1 LIETREKKRP
11 KITYTDEAVLGL
23 ELLGRLQVVVDQS
36 EASGLS
42 ASESS
47 AETEDE
53 DNLLIDLV
61 HLGELLAELILGDVG
76 AGRVDDIHNLESLES
91 QEEGKKGGRGW
102 LLLLH
107 FLSTKI
113 GRHIQRHR
121 QKRHRSPPPRSCPL
135 CIACAF

>member
-1 LIETREKKRP
+1 MLILLVNKVAKCPAPERYCCHLSKNSRRILVDMTKRVYE
-11 KITYTDEAVLGL
+11 ITYTDEAVLGL

-76 AGRVDDIHNLESLES
+76 AGRVDNIHDL
-91 QEEGKKGGRGW
+91 
-102 LLLLH
+102 
-107 FLSTKI
+107 
-113 GRHIQRHR
+113 
-121 QKRHRSPPPRSCPL
+121 
-135 CIACAF
+135 